1 MIEMI
6 QEVKSYSEIKNP
18 ILDKRKLVRKFAW
31 LPINVNGKSILWEY
45 VYFEQYNET
54 KIFLSKKE
62 YLILKLKMEYSNI
75 LRDIDL
81 LKNKNKCISEKNI
94 ISLQDQFQIKQN
106 SEKIADLIYEKY
118 KVLNEIEIF
127 ENDLY
132 YTNLFS
138 KKSKRLY

>member
-75 LRDIDL
+75 LKDIDL